1 MPLIRCQVHPTT
13 PTGRGSSVKKL
24 IAALIIGGAALAT
37 TAPAM
42 AEPSACVHAYINING
57 TEQTVDQCAP

>member
-1 MPLIRCQVHPTT
+1 M
-13 PTGRGSSVKKL
+13 KKL
-24 IAALIIGGAALAT
+24 IAALVLGGAALAT

-42 AEPSACVHAYINING
+42 ADPSACVHVYLNVNG